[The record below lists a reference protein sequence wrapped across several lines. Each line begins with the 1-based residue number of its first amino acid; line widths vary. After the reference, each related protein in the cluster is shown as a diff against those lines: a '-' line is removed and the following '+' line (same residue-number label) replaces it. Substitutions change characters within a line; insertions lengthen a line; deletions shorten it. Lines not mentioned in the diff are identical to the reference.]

1 MQIVSAGADTAGHE
15 KRSLLEA
22 YAFATHA
29 DAWAALSLWITAAIA
44 GGALLFASRQVNEA
58 RATRKAVAQPNVV
71 VYVDLNP
78 GDWQYLDL
86 VVKNFGQTPAYGIR
100 FVGLPDLDVVPWE
113 NLLTGD
119 HETALHVPETIVVLA
134 AGQECPLVPLART
147 RHRQASRQPGLD
159 AHRPAAQTSEPPTT
173 LSSRRDRPSRHRA
186 ARAVPPPL
194 RASPCCPRCHTP
206 SETPGATC
214 GLLGRRAC
222 ILTSRTRERS
232 APTPSGAERAQIH
245 WLEPKFGDTAVL
257 QRPSPTTATALRS
270 SVRSSSMTPRSSRA
284 SRAAWSMLGWWFVIT
299 GDHREPLPP
308 PARPA
313 TPAQL
318 TSSRPD
324 ACQA

>member
-22 YAFATHA
+22 YAFAMHA
-29 DAWAALSLWITAAIA
+29 DAWAALALWITAAIA

-134 AGQECPLVPLART
+134 PGQEWRTIWDSAVAREEY
-147 RHRQASRQPGLD
+147 HA
-159 AHRPAAQTSEPPTT
+159 
-173 LSSRRDRPSRHRA
+173 RRR
-186 ARAVPPPL
+186 
-194 RASPCCPRCHTP
+194 
-206 SETPGATC
+206 
-214 GLLGRRAC
+214 
-222 ILTSRTRERS
+222 
-232 APTPSGAERAQIH
+232 
-245 WLEPKFGDTAVL
+245 LEPHLGLRQLRTVFVGIVTYTDSEDEAYENPIRLDTNVFRDM
-257 QRPSPTTATALRS
+257 QRLR
-270 SVRSSSMTPRSSRA
+270 
-284 SRAAWSMLGWWFVIT
+284 G
-299 GDHREPLPP
+299 H
-308 PARPA
+308 
-313 TPAQL
+313 
-318 TSSRPD
+318 
-324 ACQA
+324 